1 MVLIVA
7 LNECDRKIY
16 NIMVRYLISSESEV
30 RDRGEPMNYMCNNS
44 KSHIILT
51 DNNIPVGYI
60 ESTIKDKKYYIVE
73 IIEIF
78 PMFRGNSYAR
88 DTILELEKQGNNV
101 IISHPLS
108 FPQWINVMGIIYWR
122 NKVMRLGSR
131 LLIELMSYS
140 SNGNYTEDKYLS
152 KFLRRLAFDSD
163 VSWNTWEEYIN
174 LILLDPT
181 IILHEPDISMVP
193 YEYYATR
200 EDGSVMCKIMY
211 NSVSRQ
217 LTSREIFIL
226 DTMDIQYEYEKVPS
240 IFDHGDVLLID
251 YLASLGLS
259 TRHVLSNKHLLIGK
273 NMICS
278 DGSILYWDELLS

>member
-1 MVLIVA
+1 
-7 LNECDRKIY
+7 
-16 NIMVRYLISSESEV
+16 
-30 RDRGEPMNYMCNNS
+30 MNYMCNNS

-122 NKVMRLGSR
+122 NKVLSLGSR

-140 SNGNYTEDKYLS
+140 SNGNYIEDNYLS

-163 VSWNTWEEYIN
+163 ISWNTWEEYTN
-174 LILLDPT
+174 LVRLDPT
-181 IILHEPDISMVP
+181 IILHEPDIHMVP

-200 EDGSVMCKIMY
+200 EDGSVICKIMY
-211 NSVSRQ
+211 NSVSRP

-226 DTMDIQYEYEKVPS
+226 DTMDIQYEYEKVSS
-240 IFDHGDVLLID
+240 IFDDGDVLLLD
-251 YLASLGLS
+251 YLTGLGLS
-259 TRHVLSNKHLLIGK
+259 TRHIRSQKDIFIGK

-278 DGSILYWDELLS
+278 NGSILYWDELLS